1 MIKNKPGIIYELRFE
16 IDNEWT
22 PFYVGESS
30 NHGMRM
36 VQHRAAAV
44 TGDTYVYTFIREVLV
59 PRNLKWEM
67 VEVIKY
73 GEEGPSDLEDEHIMN
88 LLQRDIPLTNMK
100 KGNANWMKNMIE
112 MATDMKIRKITSYRQ
127 YRKVKEQESLD
138 EMSRTAEGKHAEWLR
153 QEVIERAKGR
163 AREEYNK
170 QQEIDNAKAYVY
182 KQRAK
187 KLIDEIKEKR

>member
-1 MIKNKPGIIYELRFE
+1 MTKNKPGVIYELRFQ
-16 IDNEWT
+16 IDDEWT

-30 NHGMRM
+30 NHRMRM

-59 PRNLKWEM
+59 PKNIKWEM
-67 VEVIKY
+67 FEVLKY

-88 LLQRDIPLTNMK
+88 LLQQDMALTNMK
-100 KGNANWMKNMIE
+100 KGNANWMKNMME
-112 MATDMKIRKITSYRQ
+112 MAADMKARKITSYRQ

-138 EMSRTAEGKHAEWLR
+138 EMSRVAEEKHAEWLR

-163 AREEYNK
+163 AREEHHKK
-170 QQEIDNAKAYVY
+170 QAVENAKSYVY

-187 KLIDEIKEKR
+187 KMIDEIKAKR